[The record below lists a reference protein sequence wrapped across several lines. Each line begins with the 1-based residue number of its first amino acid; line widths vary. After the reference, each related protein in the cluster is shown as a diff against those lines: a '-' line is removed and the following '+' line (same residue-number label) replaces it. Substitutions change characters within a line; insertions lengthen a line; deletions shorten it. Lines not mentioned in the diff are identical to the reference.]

1 MRQFREDSLPEL
13 RWVMFHIEGAGA
25 ELARLAPVM
34 EARLLER
41 QATSSYPCCR
51 FAAATRS
58 DLPMPRG
65 PFVPEA
71 FRVAVR

>member
-1 MRQFREDSLPEL
+1 MQKFREDSLPEL
-13 RWVMFHIEGAGA
+13 RWAMFHIEGVGA

-41 QATSSYPCCR
+41 QATSSCPCCR
-51 FAAATRS
+51 FAAAAHS
-58 DLPMPRG
+58 DLPMLPG

-71 FRVAVR
+71 FRVGVR